1 MTIISKHRILFIVDN
16 EVLEHITKS
25 SFRFAAILKTKID
38 FCIINISN
46 IVKLNTLN
54 INKVESFKYF
64 VPNNISELS
73 NFLEENKDL
82 AFLKLPINLKY
93 HKIYRCL
100 KKKKIKLLSVSNL
113 IFPGETKNL
122 FFFNKQL
129 IHMPYIVKK
138 LNYYIYRLIVIF
150 GFYPRIFCHFE
161 SNQQLIE
168 KISNSLINKLQKFF
182 FFISISYFHKIIR
195 INTQYYSESLNEKI
209 CLSEKYI
216 VVCDTPISHADI
228 DELEGRLNHFNI
240 EEYYKK
246 LFNFLKCLEITFKKN
261 IIFCKHPKGHY
272 EIYNNFN
279 LIKKNFEI
287 SVYETK
293 SYIAKAKFVLFQT
306 SNTINDAIIMRKPIL
321 QYESGLL
328 NMITKRKIMNFNLEL
343 DCLKIDIDNLDEIKP
358 SLYKRLQSNVKN
370 QEFYR
375 KTKLVFEEGK
385 TDLDQ
390 ITSYIK
396 ENIF

>member
-1 MTIISKHRILFIVDN
+1 MTIISKHRIFFIVDN
-16 EVLEHITKS
+16 EILEHITKS
-25 SFRFAAILKTKID
+25 SFRFGPILKINFD

-46 IVKLNTLN
+46 IVKFNALN

-73 NFLEENKDL
+73 NLLEENKDL

-100 KKKKIKLLSVSNL
+100 KKKKIKILSVSNL

-129 IHMPYIVKK
+129 IHMPYIIKK
-138 LNYYIYRLIVIF
+138 LNYYLYRLIVIF

-161 SNQQLIE
+161 SNHQLIE

-195 INTQYYSESLNEKI
+195 INTQYYSESINEKI

-261 IIFCKHPKGHY
+261 IIFCKHPKGYY

-279 LIKKNFEI
+279 LIKKNFTI
-287 SVYETK
+287 SVHETK

-306 SNTINDAIIMRKPIL
+306 SNTINDAIIMQKPIL
-321 QYESGLL
+321 QYESNLL
-328 NMITKRKIMNFNLEL
+328 NMITKRKIMNFNLAL

-358 SLYKRLQSNVKN
+358 SLYKRLESNVKN
-370 QEFYR
+370 QKIYR